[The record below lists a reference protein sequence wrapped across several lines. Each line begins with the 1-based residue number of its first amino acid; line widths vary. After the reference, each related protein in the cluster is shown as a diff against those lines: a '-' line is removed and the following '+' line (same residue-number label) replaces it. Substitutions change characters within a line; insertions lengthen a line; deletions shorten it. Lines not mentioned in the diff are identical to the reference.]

1 MNTLNKSKPLLI
13 YGKPGIGK
21 SHLADNLSDG
31 MVVTKIDS
39 SMLKTIKKKDHINEI
54 VKKRNVTL
62 MFSEVKEKRCLL
74 IDDIH
79 IFQKYDRTFFKSI
92 IDFIKGG
99 KYYQTYIILT
109 CNDSFLKNKELTKI
123 KKYLIYNEI
132 KYNYSEYYKI
142 CLKIVKQKHYNYSL
156 DELDKKIYFSG
167 YNFNSFKSLCEEDKS
182 DIKDNY
188 DPIEAVTNNLILK
201 KYEMNELFRICEGD
215 EILLSYNLL
224 ENLDKIIKYDIKT
237 YYNIYQSFVN
247 SDIIEYDIVKNDKE
261 LSVKYMSIT
270 SIANI
275 NNRINMICNNIRM
288 NLYISKSM
296 VIANNK
302 VINNLYF
309 YIYLLDVISKYK
321 DEKYKDILILN
332 DKKIIERIEKIYKI
346 FYYVSID

>member
-79 IFQKYDRTFFKSI
+79 IFQKYDRSFFKSI

-167 YNFNSFKSLCEEDKS
+167 YNFNSFKSLCEEDTS

-321 DEKYKDILILN
+321 DEKYKDIFILN

>member
-21 SHLADNLSDG
+21 SYLADNLSDG

-39 SMLKTIKKKDHINEI
+39 SMLKTIKTKDHINEI

-188 DPIEAVTNNLILK
+188 DPIEVVTNNLILK

-247 SDIIEYDIVKNDKE
+247 SDIIEYNIVKNDKE
-261 LSVKYMSIT
+261 LSVKYMSII

-288 NLYISKSM
+288 NIYISKSM

-309 YIYLLDVISKYK
+309 HIYLFDVISKYK

-332 DKKIIERIEKIYKI
+332 DKKRIERIEKIYKF